1 MKIQTDSIK
10 ELLEIMLNK
19 KMDSIDKN
27 DLEKITYLRLCKTD
41 IMGIWNVDSSDL
53 QYFPNIEEL
62 MIEKCMVDIKMMEDI
77 NRLPKLKKITF
88 LSCDI
93 VDDLKDYFEKMSI
106 DELVLNDVIGL
117 NNIVFSNIKK
127 LTFVN
132 MIMNCRVENVLTL
145 DISHSI
151 KTNIDY
157 DNSYVKELIISEEEY
172 IHKMYNNKWKIIV
185 KDNYE
190 EVIQVINNG

>member
-1 MKIQTDSIK
+1 
-10 ELLEIMLNK
+10 
-19 KMDSIDKN
+19 
-27 DLEKITYLRLCKTD
+27 
-41 IMGIWNVDSSDL
+41 
-53 QYFPNIEEL
+53 
-62 MIEKCMVDIKMMEDI
+62 
-77 NRLPKLKKITF
+77 
-88 LSCDI
+88 
-93 VDDLKDYFEKMSI
+93 MSI